1 PVAQA
6 PTPPPERRADGET
19 RPKFFVTS
27 LAKLEVRRSIVERR
41 ASSFESL
48 VTKTERRVSRSQR
61 QTRAG
66 EPPLYCCGQAVAQAP
81 LGLPSPRQLRNAV
94 AAATSNASLRV
105 MPAAAS
111 WPASASWTQ
120 ETRFSHI
127 VVTLPLVPKHVSSA
141 VQHIVS
147 RQTSHVALLVI
158 GATPQPV
165 APSSSPVSGA
175 AVPVSTAASP
185 ASSGK
190 RAPPSPLLTVVVD
203 VQPVVAIAE
212 TPTRPSPTVAHKPM
226 NFICVTRS
234 SPRGSVGVPISEK
247 TTAPPSPDGADS
259 QQYPKNKA
267 PAHSCLAPSDEAD
280 SPIVH
285 DSGVGARANLP
296 AVWRRR
302 RNAA

>member
-1 PVAQA
+1 SSGASRPVAPVARA

-66 EPPLYCCGQAVAQAP
+66 EPSLYCCGQAVAQAP

-94 AAATSNASLRV
+94 AAATSAVGWPFPPPSGAQRSNASLMV

-111 WPASASWTQ
+111 LPASASWTQ

-234 SPRGSVGVPISEK
+234 SPRGSV
-247 TTAPPSPDGADS
+247 
-259 QQYPKNKA
+259 
-267 PAHSCLAPSDEAD
+267 
-280 SPIVH
+280 
-285 DSGVGARANLP
+285 
-296 AVWRRR
+296 
-302 RNAA
+302 